1 VRISDALF
9 EPGWLISI
17 NLMARFAIKRAVPF
31 LPSKRLCSAEAKAAK
46 PRLPER
52 LYAVPS
58 KCQAY
63 WFLESFSI
71 APVKR
76 FLTVFRRF
84 TSFNS
89 SHGTARFISL
99 S

>member
-1 VRISDALF
+1 MRISDALF

-63 WFLESFSI
+63 WFWNL
-71 APVKR
+71 
-76 FLTVFRRF
+76 FRLLLLKGF
-84 TSFNS
+84 
-89 SHGTARFISL
+89 
-99 S
+99 